1 MALSYNTESYVNIAE
16 DLKKQVDSGKLSQD
30 QIDPYLRQKYEVTA
44 DEYYDATDQALEA
57 EKKYFEMKKKLEDS
71 PTSFL
76 GMGSSYIPAHL
87 REQEESTFQSILNFP
102 ARAIQSG
109 VRSIGTGV
117 ADLGEMVLPEA
128 VTKPI
133 AEVAGDVD
141 DALSGNKV
149 YEALKTTFDPATTK
163 AEEVVGE
170 LGTLFAGGAGLTKLV
185 GKAAPA
191 LKARKLTTLGGSIPS
206 IAGFTAA
213 DIIITDKNQNIANT
227 IINVW
232 PESTEYLEK
241 LAINPDDADSMKLL
255 KKGLEGVGFGM
266 LAEGV
271 FVAAAAALK
280 PLKTKLT
287 KWSAERERA
296 IQEDDI
302 LTPPVDDSGKIKN
315 VEVVERPDGSHKQ
328 KVTVSQPIKIIGG
341 KKAKESKGVTGFLKR
356 WLTSRQ
362 GLDKKS
368 FEAMEKLDNTLKAET
383 KYAEQQGKE
392 FISVL
397 EREYKTSIDKIP
409 KEELEL
415 INNALGRVPA
425 LGEDASEEVLKILRK
440 KPSERTRKPK
450 PPKPLKEGAKPRKE
464 PKKPKKPPKI
474 SDEEVLDNYT
484 AQVLAAARQRQGD
497 ALAKLP
503 ENVAKET
510 ERLRLIV
517 DTNSEEIVKR
527 GLGDSGKTSAAIDNK
542 VGLYLTT
549 DYEIFTNPQW
559 LKRIKAAKADGQID
573 DKEAL
578 DVVQGVRNYV
588 KKNNKKLS
596 EADIDESVNGIIK
609 RFDGSEED
617 FFKVLTGEGETA
629 GGHYLGKIIKGRK
642 YIPSDIRKLLKE
654 VENPTNRV
662 MATIDKQGKLI
673 AEHQFLREIREIA
686 VSDYGS
692 NLFRTG
698 SKFKGKEGIAKEA
711 GKDSEIFGGDLEDIA
726 NNYIKTLGPNANPL
740 LGVFTTPSFKK
751 KLSETLDVKSP
762 TNKFLKGLHGMQVWA
777 SGAQTVLSE
786 ATHLV
791 NVSGNV
797 IMSLANGNIMPW
809 RGGIKEML
817 TYSPDLNRLLNK
829 VGGKFKINIEEYKDL
844 QQRGLVSSGVNQ
856 EFFVRSLDDA
866 GFEKL
871 LNNSNKAVRYPSKI
885 VDGLASIYR
894 AEDDTFKV
902 FNYYQELSKA
912 RKAFPNM
919 PEEQLKELATDTVK
933 EILPIYS
940 RVPRALKG
948 SRIVPVVG
956 AFPSFLV
963 ESFRVGKNTSI
974 LGAKEFL
981 TGVFTRNAGLAQNG
995 AERMAGTLA
1004 VGALGSGYLISGNEA
1019 NGISKVDNEVIDKL
1033 SPIYDRNSVR
1043 SFNKPF
1049 MLNHKTGNIETNFFN
1064 VSRNIPYDAMLKF
1077 SKAIFQYA
1085 NSGKLTDANQIE
1097 DTVQKI
1103 GQVFDPLIT
1112 ESLAIEPILNLL
1124 SKTKGG
1130 RAIYPED
1137 ATVMDIFKVALG
1149 ELGPRFF
1156 PKTIIDIMNYQ
1167 KSVDSRREKTKD
1179 EKGFPNL
1186 TSEEKDYFGV
1196 ATKSGYPARVADR
1209 IKRFYGLTQQTF
1221 DFNQS
1226 LQSTVNKEAFAIR
1239 NIDGEMKNFLRTFQD
1254 RTQDLSKQE
1263 TVDKIIN
1270 EVDAFVEKSFNAQK
1284 KLAEIL
1290 DTAKDL
1296 TYFNNRIKDDKG
1308 NMIRQTIDDSK
1319 LKAILSKKGFLEG
1332 KEIVDTALV
1341 YLNQQRGRFVPPLLG
1356 KDKIQKFEGM
1366 NKIRKELLLMIENRL
1381 IQYRRQTVP
1390 LIPKESKE

>member
-102 ARAIQSG
+102 TNTVQAG
-109 VRSIGTGV
+109 VRSLKGL
-117 ADLGEMVLPEA
+117 ADLGAMALPEA

-133 AEVAGDVD
+133 TEVAGDVD

-149 YEALKTTFDPATTK
+149 YEAVKTTFDPATTK
-163 AEEVVGE
+163 AEEVVGDV
-170 LGTLFAGGAGLTKLV
+170 GSLFAGGFGAANLI
-185 GKAAPA
+185 GKAAPV
-191 LKARKLTTLGGSIPS
+191 LKTTLGGAIPN

-213 DIIITDKNQNIANT
+213 DIIVTDKNQNLAN
-227 IINVW
+227 ILMNAY
-232 PESTEYLEK
+232 PESMGWLET
-241 LAINPDDADSMKLL
+241 LAINPDDTDSVKLL
-255 KKGLEGVGFGM
+255 KKAGEGLGFGILTEGAIRAIGVGYR
-266 LAEGV
+266 
-271 FVAAAAALK
+271 ALK
-280 PLKTKLT
+280 GKNK
-287 KWSAERERA
+287 A
-296 IQEDDI
+296 IVEDDV
-302 LTPPVDDSGKIKN
+302 LTPPVDDSGKITD
-315 VEVVERPDGSHKQ
+315 VEVIQKADGSYQQ
-328 KVTVSQPIKIIGG
+328 KATIKQPIKILDTLKRKTDTRPGSG
-341 KKAKESKGVTGFLKR
+341 AREAKESGFLKR

-362 GLDKKS
+362 GIDEKS
-368 FEAMEKLDNTLKAET
+368 FKAMEKLDNTLRAET
-383 KYAEQQGKE
+383 QAAENQGKQ

-397 EREYKTSIDKIP
+397 EKEYGTSIDKIS
-409 KEELEL
+409 KENIEL
-415 INNALGRVPA
+415 INDALGRIPA
-425 LGEDASEEVLKILRK
+425 LGEDASDEVLKILK
-440 KPSERTRKPK
+440 KPLSKRTRKPK
-450 PPKPLKEGAKPRKE
+450 PPKPPKEGAKPRKK

>member
-102 ARAIQSG
+102 AKAIQSG

-149 YEALKTTFDPATTK
+149 YEAVKTTFDPATTK
-163 AEEVVGE
+163 AEEVVGDV
-170 LGTLFAGGAGLTKLV
+170 GSLFAGGFGAANLI
-185 GKAAPA
+185 GKAAPV
-191 LKARKLTTLGGSIPS
+191 LKTTLGGAIPN

-213 DIIITDKNQNIANT
+213 DIIVTDKNQNLAN
-227 IINVW
+227 ILMNAY
-232 PESTEYLEK
+232 PESMGWLET
-241 LAINPDDADSMKLL
+241 LAINPDDTDSVKLL
-255 KKGLEGVGFGM
+255 KKAGEGLGFGILTEGAIRAIGVGYR
-266 LAEGV
+266 
-271 FVAAAAALK
+271 ALK
-280 PLKTKLT
+280 GKNK
-287 KWSAERERA
+287 A
-296 IQEDDI
+296 IVEDDV
-302 LTPPVDDSGKIKN
+302 LTPPVDDSGKITD
-315 VEVVERPDGSHKQ
+315 VEVIQKADGSYQQ
-328 KVTVSQPIKIIGG
+328 KATIKQPIKILDTLKRKTDTRPGSG
-341 KKAKESKGVTGFLKR
+341 AREAKESGFLKR

-362 GLDKKS
+362 GIDEKS
-368 FEAMEKLDNTLKAET
+368 FKAMEKLDNTLRAET
-383 KYAEQQGKE
+383 QAAENQGKQ

-397 EREYKTSIDKIP
+397 EKEYGTSIDKIS
-409 KEELEL
+409 KENIEL
-415 INNALGRVPA
+415 INDALGRIPA
-425 LGEDASEEVLKILRK
+425 LGEDASDEVLKILK
-440 KPSERTRKPK
+440 KPLSKRTRKPK
-450 PPKPLKEGAKPRKE
+450 PPKPPKEGAKPRKK